1 MCVVLSPLLFRH
13 LSMHSLALCAV
24 CAGAGSL
31 RPFPMLHS
39 FASALSL
46 KFPVSV
52 TVSLSHLP
60 TIMIFCGCVYMCWC
74 VLVCMCWCVS
84 VCVSQCVCVWV
95 CVCVCVCVCMCMCAC
110 WRDINSQEFHLSH
123 TVTVRE
129 RGTERQFLS
138 TCHCDSER
146 S

>member
-1 MCVVLSPLLFRH
+1 
-13 LSMHSLALCAV
+13 MHSLALCAV

-60 TIMIFCGCVYMCWC
+60 DNHDFLWVCVY
-74 VLVCMCWCVS
+74 VLVCTSMYVLVCFCVRES
-84 VCVSQCVCVWV
+84 V
-95 CVCVCVCVCMCMCAC
+95 CVCVGGCVCVCMCVYVYVCVLA
-110 WRDINSQEFHLSH
+110 
-123 TVTVRE
+123 
-129 RGTERQFLS
+129 
-138 TCHCDSER
+138 
-146 S
+146 